1 MTTYYCRHCG
11 AKIKRQ
17 SLKAWIKSYC
27 SIIGKTVRIVRVAVC
42 IVGTMLLS
50 GCRTYYVYQYGLGDN
65 EILVDAEVEKEINP
79 TVKASLK

>member
-1 MTTYYCRHCG
+1 MN
-11 AKIKRQ
+11 RQ
-17 SLKAWIKSYC
+17 QQDA
-27 SIIGKTVRIVRVAVC
+27 RIMFIMFFILLAVC

-79 TVKASLK
+79 SVKASLK

>member
-1 MTTYYCRHCG
+1 MTKDRFIFLVMVL
-11 AKIKRQ
+11 A
-17 SLKAWIKSYC
+17 A
-27 SIIGKTVRIVRVAVC
+27 VAC
-42 IVGTMLLS
+42 IVNLVT

>member
-1 MTTYYCRHCG
+1 
-11 AKIKRQ
+11 
-17 SLKAWIKSYC
+17 
-27 SIIGKTVRIVRVAVC
+27 
-42 IVGTMLLS
+42 MLLS